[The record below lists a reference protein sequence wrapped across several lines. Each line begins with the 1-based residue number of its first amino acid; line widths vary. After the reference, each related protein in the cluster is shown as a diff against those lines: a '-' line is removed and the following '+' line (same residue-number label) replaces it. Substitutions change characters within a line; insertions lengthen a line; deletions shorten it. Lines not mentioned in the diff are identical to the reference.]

1 MSRCRF
7 FFTSVFFSVTSLNA
21 LSQIQQR
28 NNINYDSLRRVLEN
42 MYNEDQEIRRV
53 LVDSVGFNSPQA
65 GVYIAKMLK
74 IDVQNQKE
82 IKTILEKYGW
92 LERSKIGEKASE
104 ALFLI
109 VQHSNL
115 EFMDNYFPQLKRMVD
130 KGEASPV
137 DCAKMEDRILM
148 YKREKQIYGTQATDE
163 LRPDKKYAIWPI
175 QNPSQVN
182 ELRRRAGFTTT
193 IEEQAKEMNAEYN
206 QGEELPKKKQ

>member
-1 MSRCRF
+1 MNRCRLL
-7 FFTSVFFSVTSLNA
+7 FTIVFCSVTSLNA
-21 LSQIQQR
+21 LSQIQKR
-28 NNINYDSLRRVLEN
+28 NNVNYDSLRRVLEN

-74 IDVQNQKE
+74 IDVQNQKN

-115 EFMDNYFPQLKRMVD
+115 EFMDKYFPQFKMMVD
-130 KGEASPV
+130 KGEANPV